1 MTPKIR
7 DEFVSSLAPYN
18 DASVDLS
25 VGMQVKQ
32 RNDSPLIGLILEI
45 LPNDGNESRSR
56 VKVLWNGDADLDDM
70 NYVRGKMSAAL
81 NIPAEYLHP
90 SQTINRKLQ

>member
-56 VKVLWNGDADLDDM
+56 VKVLWNGDADLYDM
-70 NYVRGKMSAAL
+70 NYVCSKMSS
-81 NIPAEYLHP
+81 AEYLHLY
-90 SQTINRKLQ
+90 QRK